1 MTVLLSYNWKG
12 NVRELQNMVQH
23 MSILCSGRE
32 IQIED
37 LPERFLDE
45 FDPDAVDQ
53 EMIANII
60 AGTSVSQSR
69 PNVSSSLQTTLPT
82 DSQLEAG
89 QVDFKELI
97 NDYETQ
103 LIIQAMK
110 ITSGNKKEAA
120 KLLNLKRTTLLEK
133 IKKKDLQGMWEDT

>member
-1 MTVLLSYNWKG
+1 MLLSYDWKG

-32 IQIED
+32 IQMDDI
-37 LPERFLDE
+37 PERFLEE
-45 FDPDAVDQ
+45 FDTTTVDHKKVAA
-53 EMIANII
+53 ILS
-60 AGTSVSQSR
+60 GTSAPQSSTK
-69 PNVSSSLQTTLPT
+69 SSPPTQTALPT
-82 DSQLEAG
+82 DQELESG

-110 ITSGNKKEAA
+110 LSGGNKKEAA

-133 IKKKDLQGMWEDT
+133 IKKKDLQGMWEES